1 MRFTHKRCGLLI
13 SAGVALAFAFLC
25 AEVGLAHADEPTPAS
40 DVPQRLKRS
49 ESFFGVHFDFHAGK
63 GTPNIGA
70 TTTPEMVQAIID
82 SLHPDFIQVD
92 SKGHPGLTSYPT
104 KVGNPAPGVV
114 ADSLKIWREVTA
126 RNGVALYTHYSG
138 VWDNEAVAL
147 HPEWAVTYSDGSR
160 SKEKTSVFG
169 DYATKLLIPQILEKA
184 LVYGTDG
191 VWIDGECWATE
202 LDYSEKAKE
211 AFKAQTGIENI
222 PTGPGQEGWLEWR
235 SFHQEAF
242 RQYLRNYVDA
252 IKSKAPNFQVA
263 SNWAFTD
270 HMPDPV
276 SANVNFISGDYSPN
290 DSVTAARYSSRLMS
304 TQNMPWDLMAWSF
317 ALGTD
322 SNNGGRKT
330 GVQLSREAACVLA
343 QGGAFQAYITQNP
356 DGSVNLDKLP
366 PMHETAEFCRAR
378 QHVCQY
384 SSRVQQVVLYCPT
397 RQHYA
402 NVAASGGSL
411 FPMITWQR
419 PILKQLLK
427 LNYAV
432 EIEIDETLCR
442 DLESAPV
449 VVFYR
454 GALWSDELKNK
465 ILDYV
470 KKGGNVVLIGNEP
483 LSELSEALTS
493 AEKVSLEQIDDVW
506 FLDIYKLGAG
516 KIIVYPTPVGSPDE
530 FSVADGPTFTR
541 LLEKAMA
548 EAFPKPI
555 VQFAQKYPLD
565 VSVRKTQD
573 GDLSVHLVNVSGP
586 HESAGVIESIDPVK
600 NVEVMLNLNAKPKRI
615 RLEPSGT
622 DLDFS
627 WEDNQAKLSV
637 TEIPIYEILVIEE

>member
-1 MRFTHKRCGLLI
+1 MAATADC
-13 SAGVALAFAFLC
+13 SAGVALAFAFLR
-25 AEVGLAHADEPTPAS
+25 AEVGLAYADEPTPAS

-169 DYATKLLIPQILEKA
+169 DYAAKLLIPQILEKA

-276 SANVNFISGDYSPN
+276 SANVNFISGDYLVCSFLDFWIIIEYLEHFLIANGFTINIVP
-290 DSVTAARYSSRLMS
+290 LMPLF
-304 TQNMPWDLMAWSF
+304 NCLFISF
-317 ALGTD
+317 IIDHACL
-322 SNNGGRKT
+322 
-330 GVQLSREAACVLA
+330 VLPACVA
-343 QGGAFQAYITQNP
+343 Q
-356 DGSVNLDKLP
+356 
-366 PMHETAEFCRAR
+366 M
-378 QHVCQY
+378 
-384 SSRVQQVVLYCPT
+384 RVQVQVFQRLILHQQVCHQFW
-397 RQHYA
+397 R
-402 NVAASGGSL
+402 ASHRVFTFVKEVFCFDKFLPSHVGL
-411 FPMITWQR
+411 
-419 PILKQLLK
+419 
-427 LNYAV
+427 AV
-432 EIEIDETLCR
+432 ELVSLVAECQFGSYTFLQTSIEIGAYKNFIDNHVFV
-442 DLESAPV
+442 AV
-449 VVFYR
+449 V
-454 GALWSDELKNK
+454 
-465 ILDYV
+465 
-470 KKGGNVVLIGNEP
+470 
-483 LSELSEALTS
+483 
-493 AEKVSLEQIDDVW
+493 EQIQLTCQS
-506 FLDIYKLGAG
+506 FQHILR
-516 KIIVYPTPVGSPDE
+516 DE
-530 FSVADGPTFTR
+530 RS
-541 LLEKAMA
+541 L
-548 EAFPKPI
+548 
-555 VQFAQKYPLD
+555 
-565 VSVRKTQD
+565 
-573 GDLSVHLVNVSGP
+573 
-586 HESAGVIESIDPVK
+586 
-600 NVEVMLNLNAKPKRI
+600 
-615 RLEPSGT
+615 
-622 DLDFS
+622 
-627 WEDNQAKLSV
+627 
-637 TEIPIYEILVIEE
+637 